1 MGRSEVWLLFV
12 KRIETDVLITTLST
26 RTRMYSLKGA
36 IAQFAIPLS

>member
-26 RTRMYSLKGA
+26 RMYSLKGA
-36 IAQFAIPLS
+36 IAQFAIPL